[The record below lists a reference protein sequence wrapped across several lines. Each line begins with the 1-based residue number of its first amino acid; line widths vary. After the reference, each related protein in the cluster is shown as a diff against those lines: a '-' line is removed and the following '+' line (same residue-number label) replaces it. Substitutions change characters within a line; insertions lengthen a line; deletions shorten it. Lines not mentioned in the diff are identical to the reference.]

1 MNRLII
7 LCVIL
12 LIGFLFFKFG
22 RSIYMPLLNNF
33 KEKETIE
40 SITSKIESDVSIR
53 LSHNLIE
60 LGLPEFPENISIL
73 AFKEEE
79 VLQIYTNID
88 NAQKLIKQYKFTA
101 TSGKIGPKLKE
112 GDKQIPEGIYNIEFL
127 NPNSNFYLS
136 LKVSYPN
143 EFDKMKAELDSR
155 TDLGKDIFIH
165 GKDYSIG
172 CIPIGDEAIEEL
184 FLLASKV
191 HNKEIKVIISPRDFR
206 QNPEF
211 PIIENI
217 IWEEELYASIK
228 EELVHYK
235 N

>member
-1 MNRLII
+1 
-7 LCVIL
+7 
-12 LIGFLFFKFG
+12 
-22 RSIYMPLLNNF
+22 MPLLNNF

-40 SITSKIESDVSIR
+40 SITYKIESDVSIR

-143 EFDKMKAELDSR
+143 EFDKMKAELDNR

-172 CIPIGDEAIEEL
+172 CIPIGDGAIEEL
-184 FLLASKV
+184 FLMASKV

-217 IWEEELYASIK
+217 TWEDELYTSIK
-228 EELVHYK
+228 DALVHFK